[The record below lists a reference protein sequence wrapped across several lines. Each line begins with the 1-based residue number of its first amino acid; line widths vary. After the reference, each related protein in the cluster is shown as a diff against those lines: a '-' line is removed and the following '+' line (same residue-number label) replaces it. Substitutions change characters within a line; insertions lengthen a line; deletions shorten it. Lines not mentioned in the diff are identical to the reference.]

1 MGAHEIIRAGKR
13 RLLGYNEPKGKHM
26 IRYYYQDAKD
36 IQLRAVDAFQKGSWL
51 YAENP
56 TDVELQELITSFDL
70 EPGHLED
77 ARDEDEMP
85 RLEREGDKTYLYVR
99 FAYKN
104 NRGDIETAP
113 LLIILAPDFVLT
125 MSPTHLPA
133 LDVLLR
139 RRGELVTTQ
148 RAKLILLILSNISDQ
163 YDMFINQTSRQIK
176 VIRARLRGKGISN
189 QDLIAFVTIEDELNE
204 FLTSLQPTNAALRR
218 LLVGRQLRLEED
230 QDIVEDL
237 LLNNEQSIEGIRS
250 NLRSISNIRESYS
263 AITTNNL
270 NRTITWLTLATILVA
285 LPNVFFGMYGMNV
298 SLPFQH
304 RDWAFAAIITVNI
317 SLILAIIVFVRRKR
331 II

>member
-1 MGAHEIIRAGKR
+1 
-13 RLLGYNEPKGKHM
+13 M
-26 IRYYYQDAKD
+26 IKYYYQDSSD
-36 IQLRAVDAFQKGSWL
+36 TQLGELESFTKGSWI
-51 YAENP
+51 YAQAP
-56 TDVELQELITSFDL
+56 TDTETQQLISDFEL
-70 EPGHLED
+70 EPGHIAD

-104 NRGDIETAP
+104 SLGDIETAP
-113 LLIILAPDFVLT
+113 LLIVLAPDFVLS
-125 MSPTHLPA
+125 MSLIALPA

-139 RRGELVTTQ
+139 RRGQLATKQ
-148 RAKLILLILSNISDQ
+148 RAKLILLILSNVSDQ

-176 VIRARLRGKGISN
+176 LIRARLRGKGITN

-263 AITTNNL
+263 AISTNNL
-270 NRTITWLTLATILVA
+270 NRTITLLTLATILVA

-304 RDWAFAAIITVNI
+304 RSWAFEAIITFNVT
-317 SLILAIIVFVRRKR
+317 LIVAIVLFVRRKR
-331 II
+331 IV

>member
-1 MGAHEIIRAGKR
+1 
-13 RLLGYNEPKGKHM
+13 M
-26 IRYYYQDAKD
+26 IKYYYQDTAD
-36 IQLRAVDAFQKGSWL
+36 TQLQELEHYQKGSWI
-51 YAENP
+51 YAHAPSDAE
-56 TDVELQELITSFDL
+56 TQALIDEFEL

-99 FAYKN
+99 FAFKN
-104 NRGDIETAP
+104 SRGDIETAP
-113 LLIILAPDFVLT
+113 LLIVLAPDFVLT
-125 MSPTHLPA
+125 ISLVQLPA

-139 RRGELVTTQ
+139 RRGQLVTKQ
-148 RAKLILLILSNISDQ
+148 RAKLILLILSNVSDQ

-176 VIRARLRGKGISN
+176 SIRARLRGTGITN

-218 LLVGRQLRLEED
+218 LLIGRQLRLEED

-263 AITTNNL
+263 AISTNNL
-270 NRTITWLTLATILVA
+270 NRTITWLTLSTILVA

-298 SLPFQH
+298 ELPFQH
-304 RDWAFAAIITVNI
+304 RSWMFGAIIALNAT
-317 SLILAIIVFVRRKR
+317 LILSIFVFVRRKR

>member
-1 MGAHEIIRAGKR
+1 MPSI
-13 RLLGYNEPKGKHM
+13 M
-26 IRYYYQDAKD
+26 IKYYYQDTTD
-36 IQLRAVDAFQKGSWL
+36 LQLSQVDTYKKGVWI
-51 YAENP
+51 YAESPSDIEIQNL
-56 TDVELQELITSFDL
+56 VAEFDL

-85 RLEREGDKTYLYVR
+85 RLEREGDKTYLYIR

-104 NRGDIETAP
+104 NRGEIETAP
-113 LLIILAPDFVLT
+113 LLILLAADFVLS
-125 MSPTHLPA
+125 MSPVPLPA
-133 LDVLLR
+133 LDALLR
-139 RRGELVTTQ
+139 RRGQLVTRQ
-148 RAKLILLILSNISDQ
+148 RAKLILLILSHVSDQ
-163 YDMFINQTSRQIK
+163 YDMFINRTSRQIK
-176 VIRARLRGKGISN
+176 AIRARLRSTGITN

-263 AITTNNL
+263 AISTNNL
-270 NRTITWLTLATILVA
+270 NRTITLLTLATILVA

-298 SLPFQH
+298 PLPFQK
-304 RDWAFAAIITVNI
+304 RDWAFAAIIGINV
-317 SLILAIIVFVRRKR
+317 SLILSIIVYVRRKR
-331 II
+331 IV